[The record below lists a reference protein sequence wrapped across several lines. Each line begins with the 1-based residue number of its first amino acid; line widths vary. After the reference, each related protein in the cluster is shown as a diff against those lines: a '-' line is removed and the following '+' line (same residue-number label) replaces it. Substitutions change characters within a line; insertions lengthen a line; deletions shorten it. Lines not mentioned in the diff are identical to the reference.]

1 MMNENRLRPLLYTP
15 LLGKHLGSIGT
26 LRGNLHYEMEV

>member
-1 MMNENRLRPLLYTP
+1 MMNENSLRPLLYTP

-26 LRGNLHYEMEV
+26 LREKLYYEMEV